1 MSITKLFIQNL
12 RILEQ
17 VDIETSSK
25 LNLIVGKNASGK
37 TSLLEAIYFLSTA
50 RSFRT
55 RQISEVLKHNK
66 DSMIISAQ
74 VKQASGKTIPLG
86 IKRSKQKSL
95 MKANGEVVERVSEL
109 AKFLPVQI
117 IHPESHQLV
126 IGGPKFRRQFLD
138 WGVFHVEHEF
148 YAVWAR
154 YQRALKQRN
163 SALRQRMKDMEGAWD
178 GELSQAAS
186 RLHGMRMTYLDAFRK
201 ILPKYTQ
208 AIMGDQQIEM
218 IYQPGWDADE
228 TLATALNENRVRD
241 WQRGYTTQGPH
252 RAELVFKV
260 NGYKAQGEI
269 SRGQQKMLV
278 SALRLAQSELYS
290 DLTQLPCVILV
301 DDLPAE
307 LDEQHRHS
315 LMELLRN
322 MNAQI
327 FVSCVEADQIDL
339 SAWDDKRM
347 FHVKHGVLSE
357 FE

>member
-1 MSITKLFIQNL
+1 MSINKLFIQNL
-12 RILEQ
+12 RIIKQ
-17 VDIETSSK
+17 VDIETSVK
-25 LNLIVGKNASGK
+25 LNVIFGKNASGK
-37 TSLLEAIYFLSTA
+37 TSFLEAIYFLSTA

-55 RQISEVLKHNK
+55 RQVSEVIKHDT
-66 DSMIISAQ
+66 DSMIIGAQ
-74 VKQASGKTIPLG
+74 VKQSSGKIIPLG
-86 IKRSKQKSL
+86 IKSSNKKIL
-95 MKANGEVVERVSEL
+95 MKVNGEAIERISEL

-126 IGGPKFRRQFLD
+126 LGGPKLRRQFLN

-148 YAVWAR
+148 YVVWAR
-154 YQRALKQRN
+154 YQRALKQKN
-163 SALRQRMKDMEGAWD
+163 SALRQRMRDMDGVWD
-178 GELSQAAS
+178 SEIDQIGNY
-186 RLHGMRMTYLDAFRK
+186 LHDMRVAYLDKFCK

-208 AIMGDQQIEM
+208 AIMGNQYIEI
-218 IYQPGWDADE
+218 IYQPGWDSE
-228 TLATALNENRVRD
+228 KTLASVLKENKARD
-241 WQRGYTTQGPH
+241 RQRGYTTQGPH
-252 RAELVFKV
+252 RAELVLKV
-260 NGYKAQGEI
+260 NGYKAQDKI

-307 LDEQHRHS
+307 LDEQHCYS

-327 FVSCVEADQIDL
+327 FVSCMKKDQIDL

-347 FHVKHGVLSE
+347 FHVEQGVFSE
-357 FE
+357 VE